1 MPVQELLYFVNTVN
15 EIFCE
20 HSMAGMPYNKKES
33 NASSHHCIPFILLV
47 ADALIF

>member
-1 MPVQELLYFVNTVN
+1 MPVQELLDFGNTGN
-15 EIFCE
+15 EIFYE

-33 NASSHHCIPFILLV
+33 NASSHHCVPFILPV